1 MPTHY
6 RDNPNSIY
14 QGIYTQTAVAITMD
28 IKLIVNEVI
37 KRRKKLL
44 ARLASE
50 RYATRLRASASR

>member
-1 MPTHY
+1 
-6 RDNPNSIY
+6 
-14 QGIYTQTAVAITMD
+14 MD